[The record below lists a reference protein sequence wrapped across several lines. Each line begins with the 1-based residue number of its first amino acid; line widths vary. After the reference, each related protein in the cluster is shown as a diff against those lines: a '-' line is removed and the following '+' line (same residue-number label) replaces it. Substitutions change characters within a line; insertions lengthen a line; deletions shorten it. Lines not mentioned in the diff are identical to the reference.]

1 MILGTTD
8 IIADITKI
16 AKTPRVIFLVI
27 SSFIYSSLSYFCL
40 TYDGNRPH
48 SLGSWGKYITDYISE
63 QISPNCNLEEYNKN
77 KEQERL
83 NYRKEAMNLLKHIRK
98 SEQTLKRME
107 DNVTF
112 APNDIQKEY
121 ADKLIA
127 ERDKLYK
134 GSVMFTSVT
143 APTIRR

>member
-1 MILGTTD
+1 M
-8 IIADITKI
+8 
-16 AKTPRVIFLVI
+16 
-27 SSFIYSSLSYFCL
+27 
-40 TYDGNRPH
+40 
-48 SLGSWGKYITDYISE
+48 
-63 QISPNCNLEEYNKN
+63 EEYNKN

-83 NYRKEAMNLLKHIRK
+83 NYRKEAIEFAKKHIRK

-127 ERDKLYK
+127 ELDKLYK
-134 GSVMFTSVT
+134 GSIMFTSVT